1 MIEASTTLKGTEMIL
16 KPEFANMVDRMG
28 LEDGELS
35 LAEIVWEKA
44 ERAMQGKPTQ
54 EALLL
59 KSAHYSPTSPY
70 ALTQD
75 EIQSL
80 TTGLA
85 AVLRN
90 DEEVLAI
97 LKRDIDTLWR
107 YSDPDNADT
116 ATVFDRMNVLRN
128 TQRRVKKDHAKLAR
142 IQHKLKKQ
150 KSK

>member
-1 MIEASTTLKGTEMIL
+1 LKGTEMIL

-54 EALLL
+54 EAFLL
-59 KSAHYSPTSPY
+59 KSAHYNPTSPY

>member
-1 MIEASTTLKGTEMIL
+1 MIL

-59 KSAHYSPTSPY
+59 KSAHYNPTSPY

-75 EIQSL
+75 EIPSL

-90 DEEVLAI
+90 DEQVLTN

-107 YSDPDNADT
+107 YSDPANPDSFVA
-116 ATVFDRMNVLRN
+116 FERMNILRN